1 MSGRGRQARTNV
13 LASNGDR
20 QAKNRGSLITSTR
33 SSSGSPSQRTRSLTP
48 KVQETGGGVGG
59 GVKPKKRVSNSS
71 VTQSNPASSISNRR
85 NSTERRKIRR
95 PKFQDNPPGNVHILF
110 IIKIEIRW
118 VLLLLWFFPEIIV
131 RFLFYC
137 FSRQLSQNW
146 KSPK

>member
-48 KVQETGGGVGG
+48 KVQETGVGG

-71 VTQSNPASSISNRR
+71 VTQSNPASSLSNRR

-95 PKFQDNPPGNVHILF
+95 PKFQDNPPGNVQTINENKNSGCHGLW
-110 IIKIEIRW
+110 R
-118 VLLLLWFFPEIIV
+118 VLRFQLRVFFEAEYLL
-131 RFLFYC
+131 
-137 FSRQLSQNW
+137 
-146 KSPK
+146 KSN

>member
-20 QAKNRGSLITSTR
+20 QAKNRSSLITSTR

-48 KVQETGGGVGG
+48 KVQETGVGG

-71 VTQSNPASSISNRR
+71 VTQSNPASSLSNRR

-95 PKFQDNPPGNVHILF
+95 PKFQDNPPGNVYILF
-110 IIKIEIRW
+110 IIKKEIKW
-118 VLLLLWFFPEIIV
+118 V
-131 RFLFYC
+131 
-137 FSRQLSQNW
+137 
-146 KSPK
+146 

>member
-48 KVQETGGGVGG
+48 KVQETGVGGGVG

-95 PKFQDNPPGNVHILF
+95 PKFQDNPPGNVYILF

-118 VLLLLWFFPEIIV
+118 VLLLLWFS
-131 RFLFYC
+131 LN
-137 FSRQLSQNW
+137 L
-146 KSPK
+146 

>member
-95 PKFQDNPPGNVHILF
+95 PMFQDNPPGNVHILF

-118 VLLLLWFFPEIIV
+118 VLLLLWFS
-131 RFLFYC
+131 LN
-137 FSRQLSQNW
+137 L
-146 KSPK
+146 

>member
-48 KVQETGGGVGG
+48 KVQETGAGG

-95 PKFQDNPPGNVHILF
+95 PKFQDNPPGNVQTINENKNF
-110 IIKIEIRW
+110 DW
-118 VLLLLWFFPEIIV
+118 V
-131 RFLFYC
+131 
-137 FSRQLSQNW
+137 
-146 KSPK
+146 

>member
-71 VTQSNPASSISNRR
+71 VTQSNPASSLSNRR

-95 PKFQDNPPGNVHILF
+95 PKFQDNPPGN
-110 IIKIEIRW
+110 ECTD
-118 VLLLLWFFPEIIV
+118 
-131 RFLFYC
+131 Y
-137 FSRQLSQNW
+137 
-146 KSPK
+146 